1 MNAPVGSRRR
11 MRIQYTVHTADADAD
26 ATRQLHRIGVDGV
39 YGIKLQTA
47 TAIGLPIYQG
57 EEEREREVYRMT
69 ENS

>member
-1 MNAPVGSRRR
+1 
-11 MRIQYTVHTADADAD
+11 MRIQYTVHTADADADAD